1 MAQPEAPHGPMV
13 IIGAG
18 QAGFAAAEK
27 LRDLGH
33 TGPVTMIGAEPVPP
47 YQRPPLSKAYLL
59 GDMARERLFLRP
71 TDHYAKRQIDLRL
84 GQGVQSI
91 RTEARQVVLKD
102 GSSLPYDRLLLATG
116 AAPRRL
122 PAAIG
127 GDLNGVLTMRDL
139 GDADDFAEAVRTA
152 RHLLVVGG
160 GYVGLEAAASARKL
174 GLKVT
179 LIEAADRILK
189 RVASAETS
197 AHFRALHLSHDVD
210 LREGVGLTCLIGDS
224 GKVVAAELSDGS
236 IVTPDLVLVGI
247 GVAPNVELAAQA
259 GLTLDAGIAV
269 DAFCQTSAP
278 GIFAAGDCTSFSW
291 NTQRIR
297 LESVGNAIDQAEVA
311 AANMLGQN
319 LPYHARPWFWSDQY
333 DTKLQIAGLAR
344 DYDRVVLRPGATVA
358 AKSIWYFAGG
368 KLEAVD
374 AINEPRVYMIAKRL
388 LEAGQSPGPDL
399 VADSTS
405 DLRSLVAA

>member
-1 MAQPEAPHGPMV
+1 MAHLDAPTGPVM

-33 TGPVTMIGAEPVPP
+33 TGPVTVIGAEPVLP

-59 GDMARERLFLRP
+59 GEMARERLFLRP
-71 TDHYAKRQIDLRL
+71 SDHYAKRQIDLML
-84 GQGVQSI
+84 GQSVQTI
-91 RTEARQVVLKD
+91 RAETRQIVLTD

-116 AAPRRL
+116 ATPRRL
-122 PAAIG
+122 PSAIG
-127 GDLNGVLTMRDL
+127 GNLKGVLTMRDL
-139 GDADDFAEAVRTA
+139 ADADAFSTASRTA

-174 GLKVT
+174 GLEVT

-189 RVASAETS
+189 RVAAAETS
-197 AHFRALHLSHDVD
+197 AHFRALHLSHGVD
-210 LREGVGLTCLIGDS
+210 LREGVGLSRLVGTA
-224 GKVVAAELSDGS
+224 GKVMGAELSDGS
-236 IVTPDLVLVGI
+236 KVAADLVLVGI
-247 GVAPNVELAAQA
+247 GVTPNIALAEAA
-259 GLTLDAGIAV
+259 GLTTDAGIAV

-278 GIFAAGDCTSFSW
+278 GVFAAGDCTSFPW
-291 NTQRIR
+291 QGRRIR

-311 AANMLGQN
+311 AKNMLGQR

-344 DYDRVVLRPGATVA
+344 DYDRVVLRPGATA
-358 AKSIWYFAGG
+358 AAQSIWYFAAGR
-368 KLEAVD
+368 LEAVD

-388 LEAGQSPGPDL
+388 LEAGRSVSPGL
-399 VADSTS
+399 LADPAS
-405 DLRSLVAA
+405 DLRSLIAA

>member
-1 MAQPEAPHGPMV
+1 MAHPDAPHGPMV

-33 TGPVTMIGAEPVPP
+33 TGPVTLIGAEPIPP

-71 TDHYAKRQIDLRL
+71 ADHYARRQIDLRL
-84 GQGVQSI
+84 GQGVQAI
-91 RTEARQVVLKD
+91 RTEARQVVLTD
-102 GSSLPYDRLLLATG
+102 GSALPYDRLLLATG
-116 AAPRRL
+116 ATPRRL
-122 PAAIG
+122 PAAMG
-127 GDLNGVLTMRDL
+127 GDLTGVLTMRDL
-139 GDADDFAEAVRTA
+139 ADADAFAEAVRTA
-152 RHLLVVGG
+152 GHLLVVGG

-197 AHFRALHLSHDVD
+197 AHYRALHLSHGVD
-210 LREGVGLTCLIGDS
+210 LREGLGLKCLIGNG

-236 IVTPDLVLVGI
+236 TVTADLVLVGI
-247 GVAPNVELAAQA
+247 GVAPNVAVAEAA

-269 DAFCQTSAP
+269 DAFCQSSAF
-278 GIFAAGDCTSFSW
+278 GVFAAGAIPWDRR
-291 NTQRIR
+291 RIR
-297 LESVGNAIDQAEVA
+297 LESVGNAIDLAEVA
-311 AANMLGQN
+311 AADMLWQQ
-319 LPYHARPWFWSDQY
+319 LPYQARPWFWSDQY
-333 DTKLQIAGLAR
+333 DTKLQIAGLAQ
-344 DYDRVVLRPGATVA
+344 DYDRVVVRQGASAA
-358 AKSIWYFAGG
+358 AKSIWYFAAA

-388 LEAGQSPGPDL
+388 LEAGRTVSPDL
-399 VADSTS
+399 VADAAS
-405 DLRSLVAA
+405 DLRSLIAA

>member
-1 MAQPEAPHGPMV
+1 MV

-33 TGPVTMIGAEPVPP
+33 TGPSTMIGAEPVPP

-84 GQGVQSI
+84 GQSVHSI
-91 RTEARQVVLKD
+91 RTETRQVVLTD
-102 GSSLPYDRLLLATG
+102 GSSAPYDRLLLATG

-122 PAAIG
+122 PAAVG
-127 GDLNGVLTMRDL
+127 GDLNGVLTMRVL
-139 GDADDFAEAVRTA
+139 ADADAFAEAIRTA
-152 RHLLVVGG
+152 KHLLVVGG

-189 RVASAETS
+189 RVASVETS
-197 AHFRALHLSHDVD
+197 AHFRALHQSHGVD
-210 LREGVGLTCLIGDS
+210 LREGVGLSCLIGS
-224 GKVVAAELSDGS
+224 GGKVVAAELSDGS
-236 IVTPDLVLVGI
+236 TVAADLVLVGI
-247 GVAPNVELAAQA
+247 GVAPNVELAEEAR
-259 GLTLDAGIAV
+259 LTLDASIAV

-278 GIFAAGDCTSFSW
+278 GIFAAGDCTSFPW
-291 NTQRIR
+291 NGRRIR

-319 LPYHARPWFWSDQY
+319 LPYQARPWFWSDQY

-344 DYDRVVLRPGATVA
+344 DYDRVVVRPSATAA
-358 AKSIWYFAGG
+358 AKSIWYFAGAR
-368 KLEAVD
+368 LEAVD

-388 LEAGQSPGPDL
+388 LEAGQSPAPDL
-399 VADSTS
+399 VADAAS
-405 DLRSLVAA
+405 DLRSLIAT